1 MGVGREGVA
10 REGVKREGIEGEG
23 TKREAIASGR
33 PRDALRPIRGHVA
46 VYLGPGPG
54 QSGRWALAAEADN
67 LFVNVGY
74 QQIATFL
81 AGAGTPKPAYIAV
94 GDVASPTI
102 AAADTALGHETSRK
116 AISSGGVVGGY
127 TVRLGGYWM
136 PAEAQGSITEVGLF
150 VSSVGGAMLARAAVT
165 TTKGNQPMNVIWQLQ
180 LPIAG

>member
-1 MGVGREGVA
+1 MGVKREGIA
-10 REGVKREGIEGEG
+10 REGIEGEG
-23 TKREAIASGR
+23 MKREAIAREETASAG
-33 PRDALRPIRGHVA
+33 PRDGLRPIRGHVA
-46 VYLGPGPG
+46 IYLGPGPG
-54 QSGRWALAAEADN
+54 QRGRWTLVAEADN

-94 GDVASPTI
+94 GDVASPTV

-165 TTKGNQPMNVIWQLQ
+165 TTKVNQPMNVIWQLQ